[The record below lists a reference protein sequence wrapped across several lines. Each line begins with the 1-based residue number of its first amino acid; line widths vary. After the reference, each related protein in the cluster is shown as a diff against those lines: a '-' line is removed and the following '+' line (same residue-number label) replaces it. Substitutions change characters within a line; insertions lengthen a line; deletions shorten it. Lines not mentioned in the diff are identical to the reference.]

1 LRGKME
7 VREDFGFSKD
17 YLDPQKRSIANA
29 VQVFFKDGSQ
39 TENVLVEY
47 PLGHR
52 RRRNEGIPLLMKK
65 FETGVVNH
73 FESGQAKQILDVCNN
88 QQYLLTMPVHE
99 FMQIFVKNE
108 P

>member
-1 LRGKME
+1 
-7 VREDFGFSKD
+7 
-17 YLDPQKRSIANA
+17 
-29 VQVFFKDGSQ
+29 
-39 TENVLVEY
+39 
-47 PLGHR
+47 
-52 RRRNEGIPLLMKK
+52 MKK

-99 FMQIFVKNE
+99 FMQILVKNE